1 MSLTFNSVI
10 LWTSGYIGGKKLRMG
25 LFLSKN
31 FQNVVLW
38 SVKTWGKENL
48 GRENTETSSPCS
60 PSLRI
65 FYGNLGQ
72 PWLQHCMQN
81 RERTG
86 QSHRPDYFNAL
97 GQKERIMNRRGV

>member
-1 MSLTFNSVI
+1 ME
-10 LWTSGYIGGKKLRMG
+10 

-31 FQNVVLW
+31 FQNAVPW
-38 SVKTWGKENL
+38 SVNCLVKIWGKENL
-48 GRENTETSSPCS
+48 SRGNTETS
-60 PSLRI
+60 LL
-65 FYGNLGQ
+65 FLKNFGGNLGQ

-97 GQKERIMNRRGV
+97 GQKEGIMNRRGV